1 MKRNV
6 AFGLMI
12 LLSLLMAS
20 CKTPQPTVEVEAT
33 ATTQAITLAP
43 TTETLAAP
51 ISTTPVTAPA
61 PDTATPTVAPNLPSG
76 LWSVR
81 AYNTN
86 DANIILV
93 NEHIAGVAFCC
104 EGDTGWIDISAQ
116 LNNEVN
122 YLTFVNVNS
131 ATGAKWGFSLSHNDT
146 VVWGNEG
153 ESGQPNTLA
162 YVQTLQVA
170 GDDSATAVDLKDPN
184 KTSLAGTWTAQ
195 VKADDV
201 GLLLVNGV
209 PVTGGF
215 GEGFGWVDISGLLYA
230 GQNNIIRGMV
240 WNSREGYS
248 WAMTVRNGETI
259 VWSSES
265 SGSGQ
270 TGEVLYTTVIIDGD
284 GNLMSR

>member
-20 CKTPQPTVEVEAT
+20 CKTPQPTVEFEST

-43 TTETLAAP
+43 TTETPAAP
-51 ISTTPVTAPA
+51 ILTTPVTAPT
-61 PDTATPTVAPNLPSG
+61 PDTATSTAAPNLPSG